1 MANVIARVKLA
12 PGETGFF
19 DSSTNTYLNWSHPV
33 ADIELGSD
41 LKSLRAAVKAK
52 KITVIE
58 GSLGQKKTFKQ
69 VLMEAKSKRTGQPLE
84 ELMGDTPLAFEPT
97 EIIGSDNKADGKVAV
112 TKTTLDIK
120 PDKELVEQAVTES
133 KVATETAKKTVKAA
147 DTKVEED
154 KKVEEAS
161 AVEPVED
168 KAKEPEEKAAPK
180 KKTTSKK
187 KSTKKV
193 DEEAAV
199 EAEEKADK

>member
-52 KITVIE
+52 KISVIE

-84 ELMGDTPLAFEPT
+84 ELMGDTPSAFEPT
-97 EIIGSDNKADGKVAV
+97 EIIGSDNKTDGKAAV

-133 KVATETAKKTVKAA
+133 KVAAETVKKTVKAA
-147 DTKVEED
+147 DTKVEE
-154 KKVEEAS
+154 AS
-161 AVEPVED
+161 AAEPVED

-199 EAEEKADK
+199 EAEEKTDK